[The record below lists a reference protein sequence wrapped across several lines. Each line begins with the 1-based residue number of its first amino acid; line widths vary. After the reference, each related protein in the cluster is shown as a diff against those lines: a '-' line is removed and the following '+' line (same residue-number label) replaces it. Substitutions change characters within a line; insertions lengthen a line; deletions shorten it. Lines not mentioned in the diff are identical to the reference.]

1 MENKG
6 QQNSFN
12 KTGKDGTK
20 RRKARRPNRQNSE
33 LKEKKKNK
41 IEFPIVTEPLHK
53 CSLCGKTI
61 ENIAEAISESEPK
74 TFSHFDCVLQ
84 KIAKQENLGENQKIS
99 YIGKGIF
106 AVVESDNKGNFQFL
120 KKIVY
125 EEPEKFEAMKLY
137 VEELK
142 K

>member
-120 KKIVY
+120 KKHADSKV
-125 EEPEKFEAMKLY
+125 
-137 VEELK
+137 
-142 K
+142 